1 MIWLRVAALFF
12 VLVSLPGAVWAED
25 RSTWDGV
32 YTAVQALRGQ
42 LDYTANCQGCH
53 RANLSGYGGVL
64 TGAYFMESWRDEGL
78 DKVFGLMK
86 RSMPRP
92 RPGSLR
98 DEQYIDILAYILQF
112 NHFPT
117 GTRELTAADLA
128 HVLVAGKEGPN
139 AILNFGSLV
148 TVSGCLT
155 HPSQTEWVVR
165 EGSAPVKIK
174 DPEESVG
181 AELAAARERQS
192 DAQVFRL
199 QDAGFF
205 HPERSEGNMVEARG
219 FLTKEP
225 GGGKLFVTSIQTIG
239 QTDGGRCPTGE
250 EAPLRLR

>member
-1 MIWLRVAALFF
+1 MPGLRGAAQFF
-12 VLVSLPGAVWAED
+12 VLLALPAAGWAQV

-32 YTAVQALRGQ
+32 YTLAQSLRGQ
-42 LDYTANCQGCH
+42 LDYAANCQSCH

-78 DKVFGLMK
+78 DQVFGLMK
-86 RSMPRP
+86 RTMPRP

-98 DEQYIDILAYILQF
+98 DEQYIDIIAYILQF

-117 GTRELTAADLA
+117 GTKELTAADLSD
-128 HVLVAGKEGPN
+128 VMVAGEEGPN
-139 AILNFGSLV
+139 AILDFGSLV
-148 TVSGCLT
+148 TVSGCLA
-155 HPSQTEWVVR
+155 HPGQTEWVVR
-165 EGSAPVKIK
+165 NGSAPVKTK
-174 DPEESVG
+174 DPEESAG

-219 FLTKEP
+219 FLTKQP

-239 QTDGGRCPTGE
+239 GRCANG
-250 EAPLRLR
+250 R

>member
-1 MIWLRVAALFF
+1 MADSYPDRAAVIWLRGAVLFF
-12 VLVSLPGAVWAED
+12 VFLCLPGAGWAQA

-32 YTAVQALRGQ
+32 YTPVQALRGQ
-42 LDYTANCQGCH
+42 LDYAANCQSCH

-92 RPGSLR
+92 TPGSLR
-98 DEQYIDILAYILQF
+98 DDQYIDIIAYILQF

-117 GTRELTAADLA
+117 GTKELTGADLTD
-128 HVLVAGKEGPN
+128 VLVAGKEGPN
-139 AILNFGSLV
+139 AILEFGSLV
-148 TVSGCLT
+148 TVSGCLIHLT
-155 HPSQTEWVVR
+155 PTEWVVR
-165 EGSAPVKIK
+165 DGSAPVKTN
-174 DPEESVG
+174 DPEQSSG

-192 DAQVFRL
+192 DAQVFEL

-219 FLTKEP
+219 FLTKQP

-239 QTDGGRCPTGE
+239 GRCANG
-250 EAPLRLR
+250 R